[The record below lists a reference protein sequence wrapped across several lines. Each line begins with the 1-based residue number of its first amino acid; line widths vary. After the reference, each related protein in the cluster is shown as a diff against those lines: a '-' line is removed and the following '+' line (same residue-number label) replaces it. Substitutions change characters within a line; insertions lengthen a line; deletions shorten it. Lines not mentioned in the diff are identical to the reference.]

1 MAWKDGNP
9 ATLIRRWTSATAL
22 VTAALVLGS
31 CARSVSIEDL
41 PEIVITAND
50 YLFNAPQSAEGGMV
64 RVTLDNQGEE
74 AHQVELVRVVEGF
87 GPDDI
92 LAAIQD
98 RDASAIN
105 AMVSYHGGPNE
116 VPPGSSSTVITELE
130 PGSYVLL
137 CFVAGP
143 NGELHVLQGMIGS
156 MEITA
161 PENPQTW
168 EPPDPDFEV
177 SLQDYRF
184 ELTGETDEGMHLVR
198 VRNDGTEPHELRI
211 VGGDRAG
218 GGSSTISPG
227 IETWVELTLEPGR
240 YSVVCHVPSDQQDD
254 RLHTELGMS
263 TSITVP

>member
-1 MAWKDGNP
+1 MAWRNGNP
-9 ATLIRRWTSATAL
+9 AILFRRWTIATAL
-22 VTAALVLGS
+22 VTAALVFGS

-74 AHQVELVRVVEGF
+74 DHQVELVRVVEGY
-87 GPDDI
+87 GPEDI
-92 LAAIQD
+92 LAAIGD
-98 RDASAIN
+98 RDAGALN

-116 VPPGSSSTVITELE
+116 VPPGSRNTVVTELD
-130 PGSYVLL
+130 PGTYVLL
-137 CFVAGP
+137 CFVASP

-161 PENPQTW
+161 PENPQSW
-168 EPPDPDFEV
+168 EPPAPDFEV

-184 ELTGETDEGMHLVR
+184 EVTGETDEGMHLVR
-198 VRNDGTEPHELRI
+198 VRNDGTEPHEFRI
-211 VGGDRAG
+211 VAGG

-227 IETWVELTLEPGR
+227 TETWVELTLEPGR